1 MAGAGKTNMAHVLGR
16 WLNPACINEDFDCDG
31 QIELARQGLEHYFPN
46 DPGKVNRI
54 WAQHRKYMALDRTGP
69 LFYDKDGKKRRTCDL
84 EGPDHGC
91 SGADWW
97 HDLPYD
103 EEQALKDL
111 RAFAMKFLAQK
122 AQESAAER
130 HYSLTAN
137 IQSKNRGSMQPPS
150 LEKRC
155 LLRTEILQE
164 IATEAQNHGLKTVDE
179 AAAEDEAT
187 GFIPAL

>member
-1 MAGAGKTNMAHVLGR
+1 MGLTTRIRRILPWPASKTGALRRVGRGALVVLLRGRPRRDADGHPPCACPSPSSRRAPDGRPPAHER
-16 WLNPACINEDFDCDG
+16 RAN
-31 QIELARQGLEHYFPN
+31 AR
-46 DPGKVNRI
+46 
-54 WAQHRKYMALDRTGP
+54 A
-69 LFYDKDGKKRRTCDL
+69 TCDL

-103 EEQALKDL
+103 YEKPLKDL
-111 RAFAMKFLAQK
+111 RAFATKFLAQK

-164 IATEAQNHGLKTVDE
+164 IATGAKNHGLKTADE
-179 AAAEDEAT
+179 AAAEDEAA
-187 GFIPAL
+187 GFTPAL